1 MAPSV
6 AQLESAVADPVQV
19 AKDAAKSQSTES
31 KVQDDVADKVRTS
44 IHFNSCEL
52 MFRIRDPPIP
62 STSLTSTLT
71 RNSPRQSFL
80 VSLPS

>member
-19 AKDAAKSQSTES
+19 TKDAVKSQSTES
-31 KVQDDVADKVRTS
+31 KAQDDVADKVRKS

-52 MFRIRDPPIP
+52 MSRIRDLPIP

-71 RNSPRQSFL
+71 RNSPRLSFS